1 MKIIFPL
8 IPMPK
13 AKKSKKARKPAK
25 KIVKK
30 AKKVMKKKVTKAAKK
45 PAKKVTRKIV
55 AKKAVKKGTKVGK
68 VTHFYDRISV
78 AVVELTK
85 PLHVGD
91 AIRLS
96 HGEKAFTQ
104 RVTSLQIDHTPVPSA
119 SKGQEVGMKVDKE
132 AKEGTLVEVL

>member
-1 MKIIFPL
+1 
-8 IPMPK
+8 MPK

-45 PAKKVTRKIV
+45 PAKKATKKIV
-55 AKKAVKKGTKVGK
+55 AKKAEKGTPVGK

-85 PLHVGD
+85 PLRVGD

-104 RVTSLQIDHTPVPSA
+104 RVMSLQIDHTPVPSA
-119 SKGQEVGMKVDKE
+119 GKGQEVGMKVNKE